1 MIAAGSIANMDS
13 AAAVDFADRM
23 YARAVQ
29 RMGQDLEKA
38 LMTLERG
45 RPGRE
50 DLKEALNLIDRGFD
64 RESGTLSSLMIL
76 FPGDKYL
83 GPAIRRKI
91 EALGSARGLAERDV
105 RAACLALCVRRK
117 VEPARAPAGLTPEEK
132 GAANLVPS
140 RVPDFPGPLSDEYI
154 AVRLEALGIA
164 YRNPLS
170 EAAGFEVGAFIDGRR
185 SVLEIRNAVSAEC
198 GPVRLAR
205 CPGLYRKARSWRE
218 LSF

>member
-1 MIAAGSIANMDS
+1 
-13 AAAVDFADRM
+13 
-23 YARAVQ
+23 
-29 RMGQDLEKA
+29 MGQDLEKA

-50 DLKEALNLIDRGFD
+50 DLNEALNLIDRGFD

-76 FPGDKYL
+76 FPGDKDL
-83 GPAIRRKI
+83 GPNDPPEDRSPRIGERIGREGRPRR
-91 EALGSARGLAERDV
+91 LAGVMRSGGRSSRA
-105 RAACLALCVRRK
+105 RAA
-117 VEPARAPAGLTPEEK
+117 AGLTPEEK
-132 GAANLVPS
+132 EAASLVPS
-140 RVPDFPGPLSDEYI
+140 RVPGFPGPLSDDYV

-198 GPVRLAR
+198 GPVRLDDVRDYIEKLVRA
-205 CPGLYRKARSWRE
+205 GVVVLK
-218 LSF
+218 